1 MADLRTR
8 VSASLTPEAQARMD
22 NAGANFNADQ
32 AFQSSISSELSRGWT
47 SAGLSEKG
55 NALLDQANNAYRSGD
70 EATGRAIEAEGVRTL
85 EQARIWAPS
94 VQRASDIQ
102 DLGGAVKWGMG
113 ALASGVRSTLPS
125 SAGALVGGAIG
136 GLATRSIRGAQIGAG
151 IGAGSAGYNQ
161 MANETI
167 GEAMM
172 DPSIRATKDY
182 QEIKDTGRAS
192 GALQA
197 PLEAIVPGVMGGAA
211 LGLTKGLG
219 KAGIGRA
226 VAAGMGTGAVT
237 EAGTEFAQD
246 LVGQGAMNSLRDKP
260 LIQDLDYRQALDSAA
275 AGAVAGGGMGAAGGA
290 MTGLHARGTGLVDQ
304 GKDVAANPGQLLDK
318 GAVLAGDAL
327 GKAHNAIDKAKSK
340 LSGSLDEFIASR
352 VIDPDRHALL
362 APMTEEEANLSG
374 QELVDRFTPKAQ
386 AWASKVLQNP
396 SAYDKDDVADA
407 TEFGTTNDPFLLQ
420 SKLKSRMGAQAG
432 SKADEAIA
440 NELNPKTKSSRMSA
454 ATAEETKKEWDESTR
469 LLAKIWRKQGI
480 DEGIIQ
486 AVEGSEDDPIKQNAA
501 IAVMSWVQRGFKDA
515 DGEVIVPEQ
524 MIRAYGAKR
533 AGKLIKNA
541 YDLAVWQGVVD
552 PNESEVAFKD
562 VQDRVKEMGKGH
574 EADTA
579 IVIESLTPI
588 ARNKIVDALSFRDK
602 ASAQEHV
609 FDLAKDIRSIV
620 QAKAVEE
627 HTGFL
632 RELFGPKMNDVLD
645 HFQPADAEV
654 SSTREVVADEKA
666 SFEADA
672 AQETGED
679 LEYDPAIN
687 EVEADIDSKTRY
699 VSQSK
704 TNEYF
709 DMHDELHRGRFDEET
724 AKQTDPDTRVSKIG
738 LIDREIEKVEA
749 EQGRALPPAERF
761 KITKKIVKERLGLAA
776 PSKLPDGA
784 GPEQTKA
791 HKKTVE
797 DYERRVRAAASKLNM
812 QYKAMRV
819 STEKMAEPRVN
830 FSESDVDELHL
841 KNLDH
846 RGERATIQRGVLFF
860 DRGGN
865 KTPYA
870 TSTASILRRMFS
882 IKDGTQQG
890 TTDDF
895 GGDAANRL
903 ELLKQGVASLM
914 TSGGFGRVGY
924 IKYAGQK
931 PTWIK
936 VKGGRLPSDLTI
948 AVNKADGR
956 PITVRDAEAQMA
968 EHLAKKPGSSKGTGL
983 EGDVATPRGASPE
996 TKKALDK
1003 LEVTP
1008 EGAKWRVDNRTLRET
1023 AFTLGKMSQDPKLNL
1038 TKEDRRD
1045 LMSVTKRFWDAEKG
1059 NTDGIDTK
1067 ESIAADMKAIADRFL
1082 PPRKEMVEP
1091 FANEPDDI
1099 VPSER
1104 KLENY
1109 ESDTSRRDD
1118 DPATLGPSGKAINR
1132 DERGFINS
1140 GNATMVAANM
1150 AGNESTVK
1158 VKPNAGLQPAPEN
1171 ASVEIAPTLSPD
1183 QVIKWLRASVGGLM
1197 GNLREQIANE
1207 RLDAALDAVDH
1218 LESLSEMTPAQVMA
1232 MAKDL
1237 DMAKAE
1243 RLIERAKNALP
1254 RARAIVDAEGGS
1266 SDERSV
1272 ANGAQKEVGQGR
1284 SGGVREVGNGPA
1296 AERTGRAGSVDSVAA
1311 EVRRDEGV
1319 AGGAAA
1325 KKLSQESAL
1334 ALLNGMVSSR
1344 NADTNLIR
1352 RILKD
1357 GDIDKSMRDE
1367 LTADLEYLES
1377 IKAGSVGDSVSQ
1389 KTVDGWSKM
1398 FAGGEKII
1406 VSRVKGQLSGAT
1418 TALSAFQ
1425 TVIDGERYLVTT
1437 GGSSK
1442 EMSLSIL
1449 AHEFGHALQFI
1460 IFDQASAGVKHR
1472 VTAAWKR
1479 DVEAANAD
1487 PKNTSRFMSAARLS
1501 GAIDKSSVGSI
1512 PPGQFPLRQLMG
1524 AVGESAYNSEHKD
1537 YVLSFEEWFAEQFS
1551 RYVTSDIDSSLPA
1564 NVKGFWHGLIETFKT
1579 FFDAVIKPLRPN
1591 AEFKEWVSS
1600 LRKSEPADKTSGLKS
1615 WLSKAK
1621 TADLDKVKA
1630 SIAKMNAEQLAILEK
1645 AVRDYTLLDEIGFD
1659 TDSKGVARLSA
1670 IEGAVFEAQDAKT
1683 KSSKTKAEGK
1693 TLTETSPEVQAAKDH
1708 ILKTVGPKV
1717 GLKFVKA
1724 FRDGKSGEHQL
1735 NLSGQEN
1742 VIRIALNG
1750 DVLGTAYHESIH
1762 EFFDILSAGAATA
1775 TRDVLLRAGKNKRLL
1790 REVSRLLDGHP
1801 EAQAQLSDPEEAV
1814 AYIYQFWKAGALKI
1828 GPETKT
1834 LFEKVSEYFRNVL
1847 GLVSDEMRERQDLLN
1862 AEKILTAFDQGTY
1875 GEETIRAGVMAA
1887 INADVERQDAALK
1900 AVGEKWTTVVNTAG
1914 KLVLPAEQVIEASDN
1929 KHLLKVLRA
1938 FHQKTGDGMGEKAS
1952 FFEAVSAS
1960 KNRFMTRLEGVLAK
1974 RDKKDLELARKHLIN
1989 GTTPTDPVVLSIV
2002 LKTREVLED
2011 LYKFAAEKQV
2021 ARWDEKTHEWV
2032 GLQHRKDYFPQVWDI
2047 DALLKN
2053 GDVFKA
2059 KLIETHQK
2067 ELQAILDKTGEAG
2080 VTIDDVTQ
2088 AILSRMLNSQGQVE
2102 LDETTSDLG
2111 ISPMAAAVNRRAL
2124 DWLDNEVFDQFK
2136 EKDVVKILSSYV
2148 SSMVKRAEYTDRF
2161 GRGGEVLRT
2170 AADEAVLE
2178 EIGGSQ
2184 LVNEATAKLPAAIAE
2199 WRDNLG
2205 RGVKAP
2211 QPTLRGVGEVIFA
2224 AKKGKDVL
2232 TEAREKALKKLG
2244 PSLKAVMALEG
2255 TLGSDIK
2262 QGMRTFNSWMMT
2274 YQNFRLLS
2282 TSLFASFSDTVGLV
2296 LNGGELGDA
2305 WDGFVRGIREIK
2317 LRWQDDKSQDMSAV
2331 RAEQWGTVDA
2341 GSTLDALGQTYGS
2354 AWMSGTARR
2363 WSDSLFKWNGM
2374 EAWNRAMRITATNV
2388 AERVIREFKE
2398 KGFDK
2403 NDKAAVARF
2412 EDLFGRG
2419 FKPENIKLDANGEL
2433 DISDSKNQAAVNRW
2447 VNGAILRPNA
2457 AQRTVWGS
2465 DPHFQMI
2472 WHMKQFTYTFQNVI
2486 LGKVIE
2492 QAKLGNYRPAMVM
2505 MAGYTPIIIAADAV
2519 KEMLIPGDEPPWM
2532 KGGLAGLIQ
2541 HGVDK
2546 AGLLGIGQMG
2556 YDAMASDYGAGLT
2569 GPAISQL
2576 LHVPFDDPAKTTLGA
2591 LPLGNLARRAA
2602 YD

>member
-8 VSASLTPEAQARMD
+8 VSASLTPEAQTRMD

-55 NALLDQANNAYRSGD
+55 NALLDQANNAYRAGD

-85 EQARIWAPS
+85 EQARIWSPS

-136 GLATRSIRGAQIGAG
+136 GLATRSLRGAQIGAG

-182 QEIKDTGRAS
+182 QEIKDTGRVS

-197 PLEAIVPGVMGGAA
+197 PLEAIVPGVMGGAV

-219 KAGIGRA
+219 KAGIARA

-260 LIQDLDYRQALDSAA
+260 LTQDLDYRQALDSAA

-290 MTGLHARGTGLVDQ
+290 MTGLHARGAGLVDQ

-340 LSGSLDEFIASR
+340 LSGSLDEFITSR
-352 VIDPDRHALL
+352 VVDPDRHALL

-396 SAYDKDDVADA
+396 SAYDKEDVADA
-407 TEFGTTNDPFLLQ
+407 TEFGVTNDPFLLQ
-420 SKLKSRMGAQAG
+420 SKLKSRMGAKAS

-440 NELNPKTKSSRMSA
+440 NELSPKTKSSKLRSNSSVFGLYRKGDPLDGEDLIGGVPSQAQPPINRVSDSGFSHSSVGEYPGELMYFANEKPARTVNTPPVEQRSEMDDRQRLIRELLNEEGRASA
-454 ATAEETKKEWDESTR
+454 EGTKKEWDESTR

-541 YDLAVWQGVVD
+541 YDLAVGQGLVD
-552 PNESEVAFKD
+552 PNESEATFKD
-562 VQDRVKEMGKGH
+562 VQDQVKEMGKGH

-579 IVIESLTPI
+579 MVIENLTPI

-620 QAKAVEE
+620 QAKAVGD
-627 HTGFL
+627 HFGFL
-632 RELFGPKMNDVLD
+632 HELFGPKMNDVLD
-645 HFQPADAEV
+645 HFQPASEA
-654 SSTREVVADEKA
+654 SSENRNIVADEKA

-749 EQGRALPPAERF
+749 EQGRTLPPAERF
-761 KITKKIVKERLGLAA
+761 KVMKRVVEARLGLTA

-830 FSESDVDELHL
+830 FSEGDVDELHL

-846 RGERATIQRGVLFF
+846 RGKRATIQRGVLFF
-860 DRGGN
+860 DRGGD

-870 TSTASILRRMFS
+870 TSTASILRRMFR

-903 ELLKQGVASLM
+903 ELLKQGIASLM

-956 PITVRDAEAQMA
+956 PITVREAEVQMA
-968 EHLAKKPGSSKGTGL
+968 EHLAKKPGSSNGTGL
-983 EGDVATPRGASPE
+983 EGSVVTPRGASPE

-1008 EGAKWRVDNRTLRET
+1008 EGAKWRVDNRTLKET

-1067 ESIAADMKAIADRFL
+1067 ESIAAEMKAIADRFL
-1082 PPRKEMVEP
+1082 SPRKEMVEP
-1091 FANEPDDI
+1091 FANEPEDI

-1118 DPATLGPSGKAINR
+1118 DPATLGPRGKAINR

-1140 GNATMVAANM
+1140 GNTTMVAANM

-1272 ANGAQKEVGQGR
+1272 ANGTQKEVGQGR
-1284 SGGVREVGNGPA
+1284 SGGVREVGNDPA
-1296 AERTGRAGSVDSVAA
+1296 TERTGRAGSVDSVAA

-1325 KKLSQESAL
+1325 GDARAGLKPKTSMVMRFKDGTDFAGIKHVMRDGFRGKSTMDLIMSGDRTATTRNTKPDLQVGDIVTMDDGRGTKVDVRITKAPYQIKLFGDERDQ
-1334 ALLNGMVSSR
+1334 R
-1344 NADTNLIR
+1344 NAEKWSQLEGWAPEVF
-1352 RILKD
+1352 KAYASK
-1357 GDIDKSMRDE
+1357 GAWQVQYE
-1367 LTADLEYLES
+1367 L
-1377 IKAGSVGDSVSQ
+1377 V
-1389 KTVDGWSKM
+1389 
-1398 FAGGEKII
+1398 EK
-1406 VSRVKGQLSGAT
+1406 
-1418 TALSAFQ
+1418 
-1425 TVIDGERYLVTT
+1425 
-1437 GGSSK
+1437 
-1442 EMSLSIL
+1442 
-1449 AHEFGHALQFI
+1449 
-1460 IFDQASAGVKHR
+1460 
-1472 VTAAWKR
+1472 
-1479 DVEAANAD
+1479 
-1487 PKNTSRFMSAARLS
+1487 
-1501 GAIDKSSVGSI
+1501 
-1512 PPGQFPLRQLMG
+1512 
-1524 AVGESAYNSEHKD
+1524 
-1537 YVLSFEEWFAEQFS
+1537 
-1551 RYVTSDIDSSLPA
+1551 
-1564 NVKGFWHGLIETFKT
+1564 
-1579 FFDAVIKPLRPN
+1579 
-1591 AEFKEWVSS
+1591 
-1600 LRKSEPADKTSGLKS
+1600 PADKTSGLKS

-1621 TADLDKVKA
+1621 TADIEKVKA
-1630 SIAKMNAEQLAILEK
+1630 SIAKMNPEQLAVLEK

-1659 TDSKGVARLSA
+1659 TDSKGAARLSA

-1683 KSSKTKAEGK
+1683 KSSKAKAEGK
-1693 TLTETSPEVQAAKDH
+1693 TLTEASPEVQAAKDH
-1708 ILKTVGPKV
+1708 IIKTVGPKV
-1717 GLKFVKA
+1717 GLKFVRA

-1862 AEKILTAFDQGTY
+1862 ADGILAAFDKGVY
-1875 GEETIRAGVMAA
+1875 GDETIRAGAMAA

-1989 GTTPTDPVVLSIV
+1989 GTTPTDPVTLSIV

-2067 ELQAILDKTGEAG
+2067 ELQAILDKTGDAG
-2080 VTIDDVTQ
+2080 VTIDDVAQ

-2184 LVNEATAKLPAAIAE
+2184 LVNEATAKLPEAIAE
-2199 WRDNLG
+2199 WRDNLE
-2205 RGVKAP
+2205 RGIKAP
-2211 QPTLRGVGEVIFA
+2211 KPTLRGVGEVIFA

-2232 TEAREKALKKLG
+2232 TEARAKALKKLG

-2317 LRWQDDKSQDMSAV
+2317 LRWQDDKSQDMAAV

-2412 EDLFGRG
+2412 EELFGRG

>member
-1 MADLRTR
+1 
-8 VSASLTPEAQARMD
+8 
-22 NAGANFNADQ
+22 
-32 AFQSSISSELSRGWT
+32 
-47 SAGLSEKG
+47 
-55 NALLDQANNAYRSGD
+55 
-70 EATGRAIEAEGVRTL
+70 
-85 EQARIWAPS
+85 
-94 VQRASDIQ
+94 
-102 DLGGAVKWGMG
+102 
-113 ALASGVRSTLPS
+113 
-125 SAGALVGGAIG
+125 
-136 GLATRSIRGAQIGAG
+136 
-151 IGAGSAGYNQ
+151 
-161 MANETI
+161 
-167 GEAMM
+167 
-172 DPSIRATKDY
+172 
-182 QEIKDTGRAS
+182 
-192 GALQA
+192 
-197 PLEAIVPGVMGGAA
+197 
-211 LGLTKGLG
+211 
-219 KAGIGRA
+219 
-226 VAAGMGTGAVT
+226 
-237 EAGTEFAQD
+237 
-246 LVGQGAMNSLRDKP
+246 
-260 LIQDLDYRQALDSAA
+260 
-275 AGAVAGGGMGAAGGA
+275 
-290 MTGLHARGTGLVDQ
+290 
-304 GKDVAANPGQLLDK
+304 
-318 GAVLAGDAL
+318 
-327 GKAHNAIDKAKSK
+327 
-340 LSGSLDEFIASR
+340 
-352 VIDPDRHALL
+352 
-362 APMTEEEANLSG
+362 
-374 QELVDRFTPKAQ
+374 
-386 AWASKVLQNP
+386 
-396 SAYDKDDVADA
+396 
-407 TEFGTTNDPFLLQ
+407 
-420 SKLKSRMGAQAG
+420 
-432 SKADEAIA
+432 
-440 NELNPKTKSSRMSA
+440 
-454 ATAEETKKEWDESTR
+454 
-469 LLAKIWRKQGI
+469 
-480 DEGIIQ
+480 
-486 AVEGSEDDPIKQNAA
+486 
-501 IAVMSWVQRGFKDA
+501 
-515 DGEVIVPEQ
+515 
-524 MIRAYGAKR
+524 
-533 AGKLIKNA
+533 
-541 YDLAVWQGVVD
+541 
-552 PNESEVAFKD
+552 
-562 VQDRVKEMGKGH
+562 
-574 EADTA
+574 
-579 IVIESLTPI
+579 
-588 ARNKIVDALSFRDK
+588 
-602 ASAQEHV
+602 
-609 FDLAKDIRSIV
+609 
-620 QAKAVEE
+620 
-627 HTGFL
+627 
-632 RELFGPKMNDVLD
+632 
-645 HFQPADAEV
+645 
-654 SSTREVVADEKA
+654 
-666 SFEADA
+666 
-672 AQETGED
+672 
-679 LEYDPAIN
+679 
-687 EVEADIDSKTRY
+687 
-699 VSQSK
+699 
-704 TNEYF
+704 
-709 DMHDELHRGRFDEET
+709 
-724 AKQTDPDTRVSKIG
+724 
-738 LIDREIEKVEA
+738 
-749 EQGRALPPAERF
+749 
-761 KITKKIVKERLGLAA
+761 
-776 PSKLPDGA
+776 
-784 GPEQTKA
+784 
-791 HKKTVE
+791 
-797 DYERRVRAAASKLNM
+797 
-812 QYKAMRV
+812 
-819 STEKMAEPRVN
+819 
-830 FSESDVDELHL
+830 
-841 KNLDH
+841 
-846 RGERATIQRGVLFF
+846 
-860 DRGGN
+860 
-865 KTPYA
+865 
-870 TSTASILRRMFS
+870 
-882 IKDGTQQG
+882 
-890 TTDDF
+890 
-895 GGDAANRL
+895 
-903 ELLKQGVASLM
+903 
-914 TSGGFGRVGY
+914 
-924 IKYAGQK
+924 
-931 PTWIK
+931 
-936 VKGGRLPSDLTI
+936 
-948 AVNKADGR
+948 
-956 PITVRDAEAQMA
+956 
-968 EHLAKKPGSSKGTGL
+968 
-983 EGDVATPRGASPE
+983 
-996 TKKALDK
+996 
-1003 LEVTP
+1003 
-1008 EGAKWRVDNRTLRET
+1008 
-1023 AFTLGKMSQDPKLNL
+1023 
-1038 TKEDRRD
+1038 
-1045 LMSVTKRFWDAEKG
+1045 
-1059 NTDGIDTK
+1059 
-1067 ESIAADMKAIADRFL
+1067 
-1082 PPRKEMVEP
+1082 
-1091 FANEPDDI
+1091 
-1099 VPSER
+1099 
-1104 KLENY
+1104 
-1109 ESDTSRRDD
+1109 
-1118 DPATLGPSGKAINR
+1118 
-1132 DERGFINS
+1132 
-1140 GNATMVAANM
+1140 
-1150 AGNESTVK
+1150 
-1158 VKPNAGLQPAPEN
+1158 
-1171 ASVEIAPTLSPD
+1171 
-1183 QVIKWLRASVGGLM
+1183 
-1197 GNLREQIANE
+1197 
-1207 RLDAALDAVDH
+1207 
-1218 LESLSEMTPAQVMA
+1218 
-1232 MAKDL
+1232 
-1237 DMAKAE
+1237 
-1243 RLIERAKNALP
+1243 
-1254 RARAIVDAEGGS
+1254 
-1266 SDERSV
+1266 
-1272 ANGAQKEVGQGR
+1272 
-1284 SGGVREVGNGPA
+1284 
-1296 AERTGRAGSVDSVAA
+1296 
-1311 EVRRDEGV
+1311 
-1319 AGGAAA
+1319 
-1325 KKLSQESAL
+1325 
-1334 ALLNGMVSSR
+1334 
-1344 NADTNLIR
+1344 
-1352 RILKD
+1352 
-1357 GDIDKSMRDE
+1357 MRDE
-1367 LTADLEYLES
+1367 LTADLAYLES

-1406 VSRVKGQLSGAT
+1406 VSRVKGQLPGTT
-1418 TALSAFQ
+1418 TALNAFQ

-1442 EMSLSIL
+1442 EMSLGIL

-1524 AVGESAYNSEHKD
+1524 VVGESAYNSELKD
-1537 YVLSFEEWFAEQFS
+1537 YILSFEEWFAEQFS

-1564 NVKGFWHGLIETFKT
+1564 NVKGFWQGLIETFKT

-1621 TADLDKVKA
+1621 TADIEKVKA
-1630 SIAKMNAEQLAILEK
+1630 SIAKMNPEQLAVLEK

-1659 TDSKGVARLSA
+1659 TDSKGAARLSA
-1670 IEGAVFEAQDAKT
+1670 IEGAVFEAQDVRGNGVRAGTLIGAT
-1683 KSSKTKAEGK
+1683 KSAPPSAPPAHQVKETAKLNAADLVLAPVSVTEGYAGNLARWAMREEKLYTPGNFPDMKGKVLLVSVPGKGRGFSGIQALVERAAKALESGATVLTDNEGNATRQHNVDGEGVLRQALIDAGYVERDEGLYSSWTKTVVRSSKVSTLADKRAEKLKAKAQGIMDSMSDEDLAVLQNDITNYDWGKGLKVPSVLKDSFDDWMSDYRGSEREEMMAHENRDATIERFLEDVAGDPINYEPAEVAMALHILAGGGIASASKTKADGK
-1693 TLTETSPEVQAAKDH
+1693 TLTEASPEVQAAKEH
-1708 ILKTVGPKV
+1708 ILKTVGNKI

-1834 LFEKVSEYFRNVL
+1834 LFEKISEYFRNVL

-1887 INADVERQDAALK
+1887 INADVGRQDAALK

-1989 GTTPTDPVVLSIV
+1989 GTTPTDPVTLSIV

-2067 ELQAILDKTGEAG
+2067 ELQAILDKTGDAG
-2080 VTIDDVTQ
+2080 VTIDDVAQ

-2124 DWLDNEVFDQFK
+2124 DWLDNDVFDQFK

-2178 EIGGSQ
+2178 EIGGSK

-2205 RGVKAP
+2205 RGIKAP

-2224 AKKGKDVL
+2224 TKKGKDVL
-2232 TEAREKALKKLG
+2232 TEARAKALKKLG

-2317 LRWQDDKSQDMSAV
+2317 LRWQDDKSQDMAAV

-2412 EDLFGRG
+2412 EELFGRG

>member
-8 VSASLTPEAQARMD
+8 VSASLTPEAQTRMD

-55 NALLDQANNAYRSGD
+55 NALLDQANNAYRAGD

-85 EQARIWAPS
+85 EQARIWSPS

-136 GLATRSIRGAQIGAG
+136 GLATRSLRGAQIGAG
-151 IGAGSAGYNQ
+151 VGAGSAGYNQ

-172 DPSIRATKDY
+172 DPSIRATKGY
-182 QEIKDTGRAS
+182 QEIKDTGRVS

-197 PLEAIVPGVMGGAA
+197 PLEAIVPGVMGGAV

-260 LIQDLDYRQALDSAA
+260 LTQDLDYRQALDSAA
-275 AGAVAGGGMGAAGGA
+275 AGAVAGGGLGAAGGA
-290 MTGLHARGTGLVDQ
+290 MTGLHARGAGLVDQ

-374 QELVDRFTPKAQ
+374 QELVDRFTPKAR

-396 SAYDKDDVADA
+396 SAYDKEDVADA

-420 SKLKSRMGAQAG
+420 SKLKSRMGAKAS

-440 NELNPKTKSSRMSA
+440 NELSPKTKSSRMSA
-454 ATAEETKKEWDESTR
+454 EMDDRQGLIRKLLNEEGRASAEGTKKEWDESTR

-541 YDLAVWQGVVD
+541 YDLAVGQGVVD

-579 IVIESLTPI
+579 MVIENLTPI

-609 FDLAKDIRSIV
+609 ADLAKEIRSIV
-620 QAKAVEE
+620 QAKAVGD
-627 HTGFL
+627 HFGFL
-632 RELFGPKMNDVLD
+632 HELFGPKMNDVLD

-654 SSTREVVADEKA
+654 SSTRDVVADEKA

-749 EQGRALPPAERF
+749 EQGRTLPPAERF
-761 KITKKIVKERLGLAA
+761 KITKQIVEARLGRPKPKEVPNLPEDATPEQKKA
-776 PSKLPDGA
+776 HEAEVEDYRTKQGEYSKLSIYKPSKLPDGA

-791 HKKTVE
+791 HRKTVE

-830 FSESDVDELHL
+830 FSEGDVDELHM

-860 DRGGN
+860 DRGGD

-903 ELLKQGVASLM
+903 ELLKQGIASLM

-956 PITVRDAEAQMA
+956 PITVRDAETQMA
-968 EHLAKKPGSSKGTGL
+968 EHLAKKPGSSNGTGE
-983 EGDVATPRGASPE
+983 EGSVVTPRGASPE

-1008 EGAKWRVDNRTLRET
+1008 EGAKWRVDNRTLKET

-1059 NTDGIDTK
+1059 DTDGIDTK
-1067 ESIAADMKAIADRFL
+1067 ESIAADMKAISDRLL

-1091 FANEPDDI
+1091 FANEPEDI

-1109 ESDTSRRDD
+1109 ESDTSRRED
-1118 DPATLGPSGKAINR
+1118 DPATLGPRGKAINR
-1132 DERGFINS
+1132 DESGLLNS

-1272 ANGAQKEVGQGR
+1272 VNGTQKEVGQGR
-1284 SGGVREVGNGPA
+1284 SGGVREVGNDPA
-1296 AERTGRAGSVDSVAA
+1296 TERTGRAGSVDSVAA

-1325 KKLSQESAL
+1325 GDTRAGLKPKTSMVMRFKDGTDFAGIKHVMRDGFRGKSTMDLIMSGDRTATTRNTKPDLQVGDIVTMDDGRGTKADVRITKAPYQIKLFGDERDQ
-1334 ALLNGMVSSR
+1334 R
-1344 NADTNLIR
+1344 NAEKWSRLEGWAPEVF
-1352 RILKD
+1352 KAYASK
-1357 GDIDKSMRDE
+1357 GAWQVQYE
-1367 LTADLEYLES
+1367 L
-1377 IKAGSVGDSVSQ
+1377 V
-1389 KTVDGWSKM
+1389 
-1398 FAGGEKII
+1398 EK
-1406 VSRVKGQLSGAT
+1406 
-1418 TALSAFQ
+1418 
-1425 TVIDGERYLVTT
+1425 
-1437 GGSSK
+1437 
-1442 EMSLSIL
+1442 
-1449 AHEFGHALQFI
+1449 
-1460 IFDQASAGVKHR
+1460 
-1472 VTAAWKR
+1472 
-1479 DVEAANAD
+1479 
-1487 PKNTSRFMSAARLS
+1487 
-1501 GAIDKSSVGSI
+1501 
-1512 PPGQFPLRQLMG
+1512 
-1524 AVGESAYNSEHKD
+1524 
-1537 YVLSFEEWFAEQFS
+1537 
-1551 RYVTSDIDSSLPA
+1551 
-1564 NVKGFWHGLIETFKT
+1564 
-1579 FFDAVIKPLRPN
+1579 
-1591 AEFKEWVSS
+1591 
-1600 LRKSEPADKTSGLKS
+1600 PADKTSGLKS
-1615 WLSKAK
+1615 WLGKAK
-1621 TADLDKVKA
+1621 TADIEKVKA
-1630 SIAKMNAEQLAILEK
+1630 SIAKMNAEQLAVLEK

-1683 KSSKTKAEGK
+1683 KSSKAKAEGK
-1693 TLTETSPEVQAAKDH
+1693 TLTEASPEVQAAKEH
-1708 ILKTVGPKV
+1708 ILKTVGNKI

-1875 GEETIRAGVMAA
+1875 GDETIRAGVMTA

-1929 KHLLKVLRA
+1929 KHLLRVLRA

-1989 GTTPTDPVVLSIV
+1989 GTTPTDPVTLSIV

-2067 ELQAILDKTGEAG
+2067 ELQAILDKTGDAG
-2080 VTIDDVTQ
+2080 VTIDDVAQ

-2178 EIGGSQ
+2178 EIGGSK
-2184 LVNEATAKLPAAIAE
+2184 LVNEATAKLTAAIAE
-2199 WRDNLG
+2199 WRGNLENG
-2205 RGVKAP
+2205 INAP
-2211 QPTLRGVGEVIFA
+2211 KPTLRGVGEVIFA
-2224 AKKGKDVL
+2224 TKKGKDVL

-2317 LRWQDDKSQDMSAV
+2317 LRWQDDKSQDMAAV

-2374 EAWNRAMRITATNV
+2374 EAWNRAMRITATKV

-2412 EDLFGRG
+2412 EELFGRG

>member
-8 VSASLTPEAQARMD
+8 VSASLTPEAQTRMD
-22 NAGANFNADQ
+22 NADQ

-182 QEIKDTGRAS
+182 QEIKDTGRVS

-197 PLEAIVPGVMGGAA
+197 PLEAIVPGVMGGAV

-260 LIQDLDYRQALDSAA
+260 LTQDLDYRQALDSAA

-290 MTGLHARGTGLVDQ
+290 MTGLHARGAGLVDQ

-396 SAYDKDDVADA
+396 SAYDKEDVADA

-420 SKLKSRMGAQAG
+420 SKLKSRMGTRAG

-541 YDLAVWQGVVD
+541 YDLAVGQGVVD

-579 IVIESLTPI
+579 MVIDNLTPI
-588 ARNKIVDALSFRDK
+588 ARDKIVDALSFRDK

-654 SSTREVVADEKA
+654 SSTRDVIADEKA

-749 EQGRALPPAERF
+749 EQGRTLPPAERF
-761 KITKKIVKERLGLAA
+761 EITKKIVKERLGLTA

-791 HKKTVE
+791 HRKTVE

-812 QYKAMRV
+812 RYKAMRV

-830 FSESDVDELHL
+830 FSEGDVDELHL

-865 KTPYA
+865 KTPYV

-903 ELLKQGVASLM
+903 ELLKQGIASLM

-956 PITVRDAEAQMA
+956 PITVREAEAQMA

-983 EGDVATPRGASPE
+983 EGSVVTPRGASPE

-1003 LEVTP
+1003 LEVAP

-1067 ESIAADMKAIADRFL
+1067 ESIAADMKAISDRLL

-1091 FANEPDDI
+1091 FANEPDNI

-1109 ESDTSRRDD
+1109 ESDTSRRED
-1118 DPATLGPSGKAINR
+1118 DPATLGPRGKAINR

-1140 GNATMVAANM
+1140 GNTTMVAANM

-1158 VKPNAGLQPAPEN
+1158 VKPTQKQPVRDPEKKTV
-1171 ASVEIAPTLSPD
+1171 AQQDFSV
-1183 QVIKWLRASVGGLM
+1183 QNVID
-1197 GNLREQIANE
+1197 NLI
-1207 RLDAALDAVDH
+1207 
-1218 LESLSEMTPAQVMA
+1218 
-1232 MAKDL
+1232 
-1237 DMAKAE
+1237 
-1243 RLIERAKNALP
+1243 
-1254 RARAIVDAEGGS
+1254 
-1266 SDERSV
+1266 RSV
-1272 ANGAQKEVGQGR
+1272 ASVVVFARKSAESGRGVGALLDVLRNIEKMTPGQIRAFDGSLTAQGASKIKVRATNALARIERIGDERHRSGPGGDAATGAQGEVVSVHDEDLR
-1284 SGGVREVGNGPA
+1284 STDVVARTDVGA
-1296 AERTGRAGSVDSVAA
+1296 AAVSRSRAVAA

-1352 RILKD
+1352 RILKN

-1406 VSRVKGQLSGAT
+1406 VSRVKGQLSGTT

-1564 NVKGFWHGLIETFKT
+1564 NVKGFWHGLIETFKM

-1621 TADLDKVKA
+1621 TADIEKVKA

-1645 AVRDYTLLDEIGFD
+1645 AVRNYTLLDEIGFD
-1659 TDSKGVARLSA
+1659 TDSKGAARLSA
-1670 IEGAVFEAQDAKT
+1670 IEGAVFEAQDANT
-1683 KSSKTKAEGK
+1683 KSSKAKAEGK
-1693 TLTETSPEVQAAKDH
+1693 TLTEASPEVQAAKDH
-1708 ILKTVGPKV
+1708 ILKTVGQKV

-1742 VIRIALNG
+1742 VIRLALNG

-1790 REVSRLLDGHP
+1790 REVSRKLDGHP

-1887 INADVERQDAALK
+1887 INADVERQDAAIK
-1900 AVGEKWTTVVNTAG
+1900 AVGEKWTTMVNTAG

-1989 GTTPTDPVVLSIV
+1989 GTTPTDPVTLSIV

-2053 GDVFKA
+2053 GAAFKA

-2080 VTIDDVTQ
+2080 VTIDDVAQ
-2088 AILSRMLNSQGQVE
+2088 AILSRMLNSHGQVE

-2184 LVNEATAKLPAAIAE
+2184 LVNEATAKLTAAIAE
-2199 WRDNLG
+2199 WRDNLENG
-2205 RGVKAP
+2205 INAP
-2211 QPTLRGVGEVIFA
+2211 KPTLRGVGEVIFA
-2224 AKKGKDVL
+2224 TKKGKDVL

-2255 TLGSDIK
+2255 TLGHDIK

-2317 LRWQDDKSQDMSAV
+2317 LRWQDDKSQDMAAV

-2412 EDLFGRG
+2412 EELFGRG

-2576 LHVPFDDPAKTTLGA
+2576 LHVPFDDLAKTTLGA

>member
-1 MADLRTR
+1 
-8 VSASLTPEAQARMD
+8 
-22 NAGANFNADQ
+22 
-32 AFQSSISSELSRGWT
+32 
-47 SAGLSEKG
+47 
-55 NALLDQANNAYRSGD
+55 
-70 EATGRAIEAEGVRTL
+70 
-85 EQARIWAPS
+85 
-94 VQRASDIQ
+94 
-102 DLGGAVKWGMG
+102 
-113 ALASGVRSTLPS
+113 
-125 SAGALVGGAIG
+125 
-136 GLATRSIRGAQIGAG
+136 
-151 IGAGSAGYNQ
+151 
-161 MANETI
+161 
-167 GEAMM
+167 
-172 DPSIRATKDY
+172 
-182 QEIKDTGRAS
+182 
-192 GALQA
+192 
-197 PLEAIVPGVMGGAA
+197 
-211 LGLTKGLG
+211 
-219 KAGIGRA
+219 
-226 VAAGMGTGAVT
+226 
-237 EAGTEFAQD
+237 
-246 LVGQGAMNSLRDKP
+246 
-260 LIQDLDYRQALDSAA
+260 
-275 AGAVAGGGMGAAGGA
+275 
-290 MTGLHARGTGLVDQ
+290 
-304 GKDVAANPGQLLDK
+304 
-318 GAVLAGDAL
+318 
-327 GKAHNAIDKAKSK
+327 
-340 LSGSLDEFIASR
+340 
-352 VIDPDRHALL
+352 
-362 APMTEEEANLSG
+362 
-374 QELVDRFTPKAQ
+374 
-386 AWASKVLQNP
+386 
-396 SAYDKDDVADA
+396 
-407 TEFGTTNDPFLLQ
+407 
-420 SKLKSRMGAQAG
+420 
-432 SKADEAIA
+432 
-440 NELNPKTKSSRMSA
+440 
-454 ATAEETKKEWDESTR
+454 
-469 LLAKIWRKQGI
+469 
-480 DEGIIQ
+480 
-486 AVEGSEDDPIKQNAA
+486 
-501 IAVMSWVQRGFKDA
+501 
-515 DGEVIVPEQ
+515 
-524 MIRAYGAKR
+524 
-533 AGKLIKNA
+533 
-541 YDLAVWQGVVD
+541 
-552 PNESEVAFKD
+552 
-562 VQDRVKEMGKGH
+562 
-574 EADTA
+574 
-579 IVIESLTPI
+579 
-588 ARNKIVDALSFRDK
+588 
-602 ASAQEHV
+602 
-609 FDLAKDIRSIV
+609 
-620 QAKAVEE
+620 
-627 HTGFL
+627 
-632 RELFGPKMNDVLD
+632 
-645 HFQPADAEV
+645 
-654 SSTREVVADEKA
+654 
-666 SFEADA
+666 
-672 AQETGED
+672 
-679 LEYDPAIN
+679 
-687 EVEADIDSKTRY
+687 
-699 VSQSK
+699 
-704 TNEYF
+704 
-709 DMHDELHRGRFDEET
+709 
-724 AKQTDPDTRVSKIG
+724 
-738 LIDREIEKVEA
+738 
-749 EQGRALPPAERF
+749 
-761 KITKKIVKERLGLAA
+761 
-776 PSKLPDGA
+776 
-784 GPEQTKA
+784 
-791 HKKTVE
+791 
-797 DYERRVRAAASKLNM
+797 M

-830 FSESDVDELHL
+830 FSEGDVDELHL

-870 TSTASILRRMFS
+870 TSTASILRRMFR

-924 IKYAGQK
+924 IKYVGQK

-936 VKGGRLPSDLTI
+936 MKGGRLPSDLTI

-956 PITVRDAEAQMA
+956 PITVREAEVQMA
-968 EHLAKKPGSSKGTGL
+968 EHLAKKPGSSNGTGL
-983 EGDVATPRGASPE
+983 EGSVVTPRGASPE

-1003 LEVTP
+1003 LEVTER
-1008 EGAKWRVDNRTLRET
+1008 EGTRWRTVR
-1023 AFTLGKMSQDPKLNL
+1023 AQS
-1038 TKEDRRD
+1038 TKEIAFK
-1045 LMSVTKRFWDAEKG
+1045 LGELLKEKGATMTKDVRADIVNATRRFWALNKKGEVAHGYTAEKIEG
-1059 NTDGIDTK
+1059 EIDALGLEHGFDLTTVNAK
-1067 ESIAADMKAIADRFL
+1067 AD
-1082 PPRKEMVEP
+1082 P
-1091 FANEPDDI
+1091 FANEPEDI
-1099 VPSER
+1099 VPSEAEVER
-1104 KLENY
+1104 ANGSTDEVVHV
-1109 ESDTSRRDD
+1109 ETTRRED
-1118 DPATLGPSGKAINR
+1118 DPATLGPRGKAINR

-1140 GNATMVAANM
+1140 GNTTMVAANM
-1150 AGNESTVK
+1150 AGVERNEPAKAEPKEGGTIRKKVAPKRTLGIEDVVTMLRRGVPATMNSLRWMIDEEKNES
-1158 VKPNAGLQPAPEN
+1158 AQILLRHLHDLSGA
-1171 ASVEIAPTLSPD
+1171 ASTDLLSID
-1183 QVIKWLRASVGGLM
+1183 KS
-1197 GNLREQIANE
+1197 
-1207 RLDAALDAVDH
+1207 LDGAA
-1218 LESLSEMTPAQVMA
+1218 
-1232 MAKDL
+1232 
-1237 DMAKAE
+1237 AE
-1243 RLIERAKNALP
+1243 RLIARAKEASR
-1254 RARAIVDAEGGS
+1254 RARAIVDQGGINDGTGLDAS
-1266 SDERSV
+1266 S
-1272 ANGAQKEVGQGR
+1272 NGASTKVGQGNPE
-1284 SGGVREVGNGPA
+1284 SVREDADGRVEQKQAGNAQGD
-1296 AERTGRAGSVDSVAA
+1296 RAVAA

-1319 AGGAAA
+1319 AGGAATGDA
-1325 KKLSQESAL
+1325 RAGLKPKTSMVMRFKDGTDFAGIKHVMRDGFRGKSTMDLIMSGDRTATTRNTKPDLQVGDIVTMDDGRGTKADVRITKAPYQIKLFGDERDQ
-1334 ALLNGMVSSR
+1334 R
-1344 NADTNLIR
+1344 NAEKWSRLEGWAPEVF
-1352 RILKD
+1352 KAYASK
-1357 GDIDKSMRDE
+1357 GAWQVQYE
-1367 LTADLEYLES
+1367 L
-1377 IKAGSVGDSVSQ
+1377 V
-1389 KTVDGWSKM
+1389 
-1398 FAGGEKII
+1398 EKP
-1406 VSRVKGQLSGAT
+1406 V
-1418 TALSAFQ
+1418 
-1425 TVIDGERYLVTT
+1425 
-1437 GGSSK
+1437 
-1442 EMSLSIL
+1442 
-1449 AHEFGHALQFI
+1449 
-1460 IFDQASAGVKHR
+1460 
-1472 VTAAWKR
+1472 
-1479 DVEAANAD
+1479 
-1487 PKNTSRFMSAARLS
+1487 
-1501 GAIDKSSVGSI
+1501 
-1512 PPGQFPLRQLMG
+1512 
-1524 AVGESAYNSEHKD
+1524 
-1537 YVLSFEEWFAEQFS
+1537 
-1551 RYVTSDIDSSLPA
+1551 
-1564 NVKGFWHGLIETFKT
+1564 
-1579 FFDAVIKPLRPN
+1579 
-1591 AEFKEWVSS
+1591 
-1600 LRKSEPADKTSGLKS
+1600 DKTSGLKS
-1615 WLSKAK
+1615 WLGKAK
-1621 TADLDKVKA
+1621 TADIEKVKA
-1630 SIAKMNAEQLAILEK
+1630 SIAKMNAEQLAVLEK

-1659 TDSKGVARLSA
+1659 TDSKGAARLAA
-1670 IEGAVFEAQDAKT
+1670 IEEAVFEAQDMKGKGVTVVEHPSSGYRDRTKHNADSAGATVAIATDFDTAGEKLTKRLAGDKIVQIPIAKT
-1683 KSSKTKAEGK
+1683 PASAAKTLIAHMQALGVTTLNVAGNGIYTLNEKLGVTQAQVNQYVYDTLKAAHLVVGITKIVTGGQTGVDIAGAIAAKRLGIPVDVTMPKGFLQRDMHGKDFTQTKEKVVAQIEDGARSLVDKGPVVKSSKVSTLADKRAEKLKAKAQGIMDSMSDEDLAVLQNDITNYDWDKGLKIPSVLKVSFDDWMSNYRGGEREEMMAHENRDATIERFLEDVAGDPINYEPAEVAMALHILAGGGIASASKTKAEGK
-1693 TLTETSPEVQAAKDH
+1693 TLTEASPEVQAAKDH

-1989 GTTPTDPVVLSIV
+1989 GTTPTDPVTLSIV

-2011 LYKFAAEKQV
+2011 LYKFATEKQV

-2080 VTIDDVTQ
+2080 VTIDDVAQ

-2184 LVNEATAKLPAAIAE
+2184 LVNEATAKLTAAIAE
-2199 WRDNLG
+2199 WRGNLENG
-2205 RGVKAP
+2205 IKAP

-2317 LRWQDDKSQDMSAV
+2317 LRWQDDKSQDMAAV

-2354 AWMSGTARR
+2354 AWMSGAARR

-2412 EDLFGRG
+2412 EELFGRG

>member
-22 NAGANFNADQ
+22 NAGTNFNADQ
-32 AFQSSISSELSRGWT
+32 AFQSSISSELSKGWT

-85 EQARIWAPS
+85 EQARIWSPS

-125 SAGALVGGAIG
+125 SAGAVVGGAIG
-136 GLATRSIRGAQIGAG
+136 GLATRSLRGAQIGAG

-172 DPSIRATKDY
+172 DPSIRATKGY
-182 QEIKDTGRAS
+182 QEIKDTGRVS

-197 PLEAIVPGVMGGAA
+197 PLEAIVPGVMGGAV

-260 LIQDLDYRQALDSAA
+260 LTQDLDYRQALDSAA

-290 MTGLHARGTGLVDQ
+290 MTGLHARGAGLVDQ
-304 GKDVAANPGQLLDK
+304 GKDVVNNPGQLLDK

-352 VIDPDRHALL
+352 VVDPDRHALL

-396 SAYDKDDVADA
+396 SAYDKEDVADA

-420 SKLKSRMGAQAG
+420 SKLKSRMGSLTG

-440 NELNPKTKSSRMSA
+440 NELSPKTKSSRMSA
-454 ATAEETKKEWDESTR
+454 ETAEATKKEWDESTR

-486 AVEGSEDDPIKQNAA
+486 AVEGSDDDPIKQNAA

-541 YDLAVWQGVVD
+541 YDLAVGQGLVD
-552 PNESEVAFKD
+552 PNESEATFKD

-579 IVIESLTPI
+579 MVIENLTPI

-645 HFQPADAEV
+645 HFQPADEA
-654 SSTREVVADEKA
+654 SSENRNVVADEKA
-666 SFEADA
+666 SFDADV

-724 AKQTDPDTRVSKIG
+724 AKQTDPDARVSKIG
-738 LIDREIEKVEA
+738 LVDREIEKVEA
-749 EQGRALPPAERF
+749 EQGRTLPPAERF
-761 KITKKIVKERLGLAA
+761 KITKKIVKERLGLTA
-776 PSKLPDGA
+776 PSKLPDDA
-784 GPEQTKA
+784 GPGQTKA
-791 HKKTVE
+791 HRKTVE

-819 STEKMAEPRVN
+819 STEKLAEPRVN
-830 FSESDVDELHL
+830 FSEGDVDELHL

-870 TSTASILRRMFS
+870 TSAASIIRRMFN
-882 IKDGTQQG
+882 IKDGTRKG

-903 ELLKQGVASLM
+903 ELLKQGIASLI

-924 IKYAGQK
+924 IKYVGQK

-956 PITVRDAEAQMA
+956 PITVREAEAQMA
-968 EHLAKKPGSSKGTGL
+968 EHLAKKPGSSNGTGL
-983 EGDVATPRGASPE
+983 EGSVVTPRGASPE

-1003 LEVTP
+1003 LEVSP
-1008 EGAKWRVDNRTLRET
+1008 EGAKWKVDNRTLRET
-1023 AFTLGKMSQDPKLNL
+1023 AFTLGKMSQDPKSNL
-1038 TKEDRRD
+1038 SKEDRRD

-1059 NTDGIDTK
+1059 DTDGIDTK
-1067 ESIAADMKAIADRFL
+1067 ESIAADMKAISDRLL

-1091 FANEPDDI
+1091 FANEPEDI

-1109 ESDTSRRDD
+1109 ESDTSRRED
-1118 DPATLGPSGKAINR
+1118 DPATLGPRGKAINR
-1132 DERGFINS
+1132 DERGLLNS

-1158 VKPNAGLQPAPEN
+1158 VKPNAGLQPVPEN
-1171 ASVEIAPTLSPD
+1171 ASVEIAPTLSQD
-1183 QVIKWLRASVGGLM
+1183 QVVKWLRASVGGLM
-1197 GNLREQIANE
+1197 VNLREQIANE
-1207 RLDAALDAVDH
+1207 RLDVALDAVDH

-1266 SDERSV
+1266 SDERSDR
-1272 ANGAQKEVGQGR
+1272 KL
-1284 SGGVREVGNGPA
+1284 
-1296 AERTGRAGSVDSVAA
+1296 AA

-1367 LTADLEYLES
+1367 LTADLAYLES

-1406 VSRVKGQLSGAT
+1406 VSRVKGQLSGTT

-1442 EMSLSIL
+1442 EMSLGIL

-1564 NVKGFWHGLIETFKT
+1564 NVKGFWQGLIETFKT

-1621 TADLDKVKA
+1621 TADIEKVKA
-1630 SIAKMNAEQLAILEK
+1630 SIAKMNPEQLAVLEK

-1659 TDSKGVARLSA
+1659 TDSKGAARLSA

-1683 KSSKTKAEGK
+1683 KSSKTKADGK
-1693 TLTETSPEVQAAKDH
+1693 TLTEASPEVQAAKEH
-1708 ILKTVGPKV
+1708 ILKTVGNKI

-1862 AEKILTAFDQGTY
+1862 AEKILTAFDQGVY
-1875 GEETIRAGVMAA
+1875 GDETIRAGVMAA

-1989 GTTPTDPVVLSIV
+1989 GTTPTDPVTLSIV

-2067 ELQAILDKTGEAG
+2067 ELQAILDKTGDAG
-2080 VTIDDVTQ
+2080 VTIDDVAQ

-2124 DWLDNEVFDQFK
+2124 DWLDNDVFDQFK

-2178 EIGGSQ
+2178 EIGGSK

-2205 RGVKAP
+2205 QGIKAP

-2224 AKKGKDVL
+2224 TKKGKDVL
-2232 TEAREKALKKLG
+2232 TEARAKALKKLG

-2317 LRWQDDKSQDMSAV
+2317 LRWQDDKSQDMAAV

-2412 EDLFGRG
+2412 EELFGRG